1 VGESELNTKSF
12 KGLPTPD
19 TDLVEIVYQE
29 HLKNAELALVHLRDA
44 RNLLYAIPELSGNRA
59 FSKATILLAGAAL
72 ESNLAYL
79 SCVALGFI
87 NARPKLYSRP
97 HEEFLR
103 GLAEEIDDNGKLVK
117 KKLRQSVFDRMQVVP
132 QLLARGVGRHYQMPK
147 SSAAAKKMQRT
158 IDRRD
163 AIIHPKWD
171 RYIDATGWWEAAEAI
186 DAIELYLE
194 SVRVCL
200 HPYLVSYAWNL
211 VTIKG
216 PTKNDVGIG
225 HRTYGK
231 SGPKIQ
237 FSTMADVGIVEVLL
251 REWHDAMLMVM
262 VALTQGTDQESEGSM
277 LTRSALVLVYA
288 MLDAQLSVVSQWKLR
303 ETPGAFKQEEILFLN
318 EAAIGVG
325 HDGEVWVDSDQH
337 PFKKRIKAIPA
348 VLARCCEGKEFA
360 ITLSNKWGADLL
372 LGYTL
377 RSSVMHSIPGQKMPI
392 ISKDELRRSALA
404 VRSYFA
410 SLADNLPK
418 TFGFMHTLL
427 GDADRFM
434 P

>member
-1 VGESELNTKSF
+1 LNTKSF

-19 TDLVEIVYQE
+19 ADLVEIVYQE

-44 RNLLYAIPELSGNRA
+44 RNLLSAIPELSDNRA

-79 SCVALGFI
+79 SGIALGFI
-87 NARPKLYSRP
+87 NARPELYSRP

-103 GLAEEIDDNGKLVK
+103 GFAEEIDDNGNLVK
-117 KKLRQSVFDRMQVVP
+117 KKRRQSLLDRMQVVP
-132 QLLARGVGRHYQMPK
+132 QLLARGVGRHYQMAAR
-147 SSAAAKKMQRT
+147 SAAAKKLRRT

-171 RYIDATGWWEAAEAI
+171 RYIDVTGWWEAAEAV

-231 SGPKIQ
+231 SGPKTK
-237 FSTMADVGIVEVLL
+237 FSTMADVGIVQVLL
-251 REWHDAMLMVM
+251 REWLDAMLMVM

-288 MLDAQLSVVSQWKLR
+288 MLDAQLSMVSQWKLR
-303 ETPGAFKQEEILFLN
+303 DMPGAFKQEEIVFLN

-360 ITLSNKWGADLL
+360 ITLSGKWGADLL
-372 LGYTL
+372 SGYTL
-377 RSSVMHSIPGQKMPI
+377 RSAVMHSIPGQQMPV
-392 ISKDELRRSALA
+392 ISKNELKRSALA

-410 SLADNLPK
+410 SLAGNLPK

-427 GDADRFM
+427 ADADRFI